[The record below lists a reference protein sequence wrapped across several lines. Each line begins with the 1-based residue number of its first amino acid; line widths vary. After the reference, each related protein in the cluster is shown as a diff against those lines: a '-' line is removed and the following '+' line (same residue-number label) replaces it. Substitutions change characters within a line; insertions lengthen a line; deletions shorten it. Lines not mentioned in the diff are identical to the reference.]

1 MQQNLHKVEEVMN
14 EKVNKLK
21 NPWVVCI
28 LALICTFL
36 WGSAIPSVKTGYQMF
51 SIRGDD
57 TASQILFAG
66 YRFTLA
72 GVLTFI
78 ISCIIDKKVR
88 LPKREIWGN
97 VVILGM
103 IQTTIQYVFFYIGLS
118 NTAGVKGAI
127 ITASNSFFS
136 ILIAHFMIKER
147 ITLRK
152 SIGCILGFAG
162 VIVINLT
169 QGGFAGGFSFN
180 GEGFLIL
187 SCFSYGFSAVYVKTF
202 VNKDKAFTITA
213 YQLLIGGMI
222 LIAIGLGLGGEV
234 HGFTPKSTL
243 LMVYMAI
250 ISSVAFSLWA
260 LLLQYNSVGRVSIYG
275 FTNPVFGVLLSA
287 VFLGENALTLKNIG
301 ALLLVSLGIIIVNLQ
316 MPASKIEAP
325 ERI

>member
-1 MQQNLHKVEEVMN
+1 MK

-21 NPWVVCI
+21 NPWIVCI

-57 TASQILFAG
+57 TAGQILFAG

-72 GVLTFI
+72 GMLTFA

-97 VVILGM
+97 VVILGL
-103 IQTTIQYVFFYIGLS
+103 IQTTIQYVLFYVGLS

-136 ILIAHFMIKER
+136 ILIAHFMIKEK

-152 SIGCILGFAG
+152 SVGCILGFAG

-169 QGGFAGGFSFN
+169 QGGFAGGFSFT

-222 LIAIGLGLGGEV
+222 LIAIGLGMGGEV
-234 HGFTPKSTL
+234 QGFTPKSTV

-287 VFLGENALTLKNIG
+287 VFLGENALTLQNLG

-316 MPASKIEAP
+316 MSARQCTRHKEQRKIEAP